1 MGVHYLS
8 WLRIS
13 GCLWPL
19 EALGEFAFIT
29 PNLILTLIAE
39 TMDPA
44 PNAPTHTFQI
54 TLPLCVLIVSGGI
67 SSRGPPPTM
76 NAMIAVVKE
85 CYPTI

>member
-1 MGVHYLS
+1 MPLDVFG
-8 WLRIS
+8 
-13 GCLWPL
+13 PL

-29 PNLILTLIAE
+29 PNLNLTLIVE

-54 TLPLCVLIVSGGI
+54 ALPLYVLIVSGGI

-76 NAMIAVVKE
+76 NARIAFVRVR
-85 CYPTI
+85 YPTL